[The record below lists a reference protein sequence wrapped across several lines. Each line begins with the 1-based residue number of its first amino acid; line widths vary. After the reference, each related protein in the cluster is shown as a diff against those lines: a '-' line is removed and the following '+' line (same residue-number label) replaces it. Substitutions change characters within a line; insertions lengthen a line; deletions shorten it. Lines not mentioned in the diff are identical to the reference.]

1 MAQQVSRRSFI
12 SGAAAGTAAL
22 AAAGTATAF
31 AATPGADHATA
42 DNAIVDDTPAIDYL
56 AWVGEAPTISE
67 DQISNTVEADI
78 VVVGGGN
85 AGCMCA
91 CAAAEEGASV
101 VVIESQAQ
109 DSIFYY
115 GLHDIASINSQFAL
129 DQGVD
134 PIKKSAFIA
143 EYQRRN
149 NNRTDPRLIK
159 KFVDNS
165 GELVDWLVANSPAE
179 VADKVYVHNLDTNQ
193 AYFDNGGDTNGF
205 KCWRGSIQIDF
216 NGAAA
221 TMVEQAESQGA
232 KWFWQT
238 TGVVLTT
245 EETTGTVCVDSTD
258 ENGVLTSTETEV
270 PQTKV
275 TGVIAQDVDGN
286 YIKFVANKAVVLACG
301 DYGANPKMYAALQ
314 DEQRNLFQA
323 HGLSTDNMTCAMFG
337 RDGSGIKM
345 GMWVGGSM
353 DPVTRTLVSP
363 QVMYSSDTYSTNL
376 LRWGAGFQGGQ
387 NPWGS
392 PFMWVD
398 ASGHRFTDET
408 FMGVFGQLMRAERN
422 KPGRYYAI
430 FDSKYA
436 EQIAAMAPEHFGM
449 PIGDGD
455 YFDFD
460 STFASWVERGA
471 EGGEVDEGNTVCA
484 WGAQSLDELFE
495 YMGLSDDVKATT
507 KATID
512 TYNGFCETGED
523 EDFGRDPNTLLS
535 ISEPP
540 FYAIMSVEEKPMVG
554 TCALN
559 GLVIDENQAVLDKNY
574 DPIPGLYATG
584 NNSGGRFAV
593 QYSTPMP
600 GLTLGLA
607 MTLGRVLG
615 KELAAK

>member
-1 MAQQVSRRSFI
+1 MSQQVSRRSFI
-12 SGAAAGTAAL
+12 AGAATGTAAL
-22 AAAGTATAF
+22 AASAGVSAAF
-31 AATPGADHATA
+31 ADDTAADAS
-42 DNAIVDDTPAIDYL
+42 TPAIDYL
-56 AWVGEAPTISE
+56 AWVGEAPVIGD
-67 DQISNTVEADI
+67 DQISDTVEADI
-78 VVVGGGN
+78 VVMGGGN

-91 CAAAEEGASV
+91 CAAAEAGATV
-101 VVIESQAQ
+101 AVIESQAE

-115 GLHDIASINSQFAL
+115 GLHDIASINSQYVL
-129 DQGVD
+129 DQGVE

-165 GELVDWLVANSPAE
+165 GELVDWLVANSPEE
-179 VADKVYVHNLDTNQ
+179 VTEKVFVHNLDTNE
-193 AYFDNGGDTNGF
+193 AYFNDGADTNGF
-205 KCWRGSIQIDF
+205 KCWRGSIQLNF
-216 NGAAA
+216 NGAAP
-221 TMVEQAESQGA
+221 TLIEQAESQGA
-232 KWFWQT
+232 KWYWET

-245 EETTGTVCVDSTD
+245 EETTATVEQDSTD
-258 ENGVLTSTETEV
+258 ENGVLSTAEVEV

-275 TGVIAQDVDGN
+275 TGVIAQDADGN
-286 YIKFVANKAVVLACG
+286 YIKFVAKKGVVLAGG
-301 DYGANPKMYAALQ
+301 DYGANPQMYVALQ
-314 DEQRNLFQA
+314 DEQRSLFQA
-323 HGLSTDNMTCAMFG
+323 HGLSTDDMTCAMFG

-345 GMWVGGSM
+345 GMWVGASM

-363 QVMYSSDTYSTNL
+363 QVRYSSETYATNL
-376 LRWGAGFQGGQ
+376 LRWGAGFQGGE

-398 ASGHRFTDET
+398 AKGRRFTDET

-436 EQIAAMAPEHFGM
+436 EQISAMAPEHFGM
-449 PIGDGD
+449 PVGRSGD

-471 EGGEVDEGNTVCA
+471 EGGEVDEGGTVCS
-484 WGAQSLDELFE
+484 WGAQTLDELFD
-495 YMGLSDDVKATT
+495 YMGLSDEVRATT
-507 KATID
+507 QATID
-512 TYNGFCETGED
+512 TYNGYCEAGED
-523 EDFGRDPNTLLS
+523 EDFGRDPKTLLS

-593 QYSTPMP
+593 QYTTPMP
-600 GLTLGLA
+600 GLTLGMA